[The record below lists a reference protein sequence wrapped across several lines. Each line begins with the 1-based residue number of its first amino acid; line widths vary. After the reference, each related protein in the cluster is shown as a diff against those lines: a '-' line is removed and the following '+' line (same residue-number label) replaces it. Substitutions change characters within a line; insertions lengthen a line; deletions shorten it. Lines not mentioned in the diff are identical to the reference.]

1 VLIITD
7 HRHYYLRTDLR
18 ACALSIE
25 SSLYSNARSTAC
37 SALTSPAVVGVQAPR
52 KHAAAVV
59 NLQQLEGS
67 LKPQDSGRFGQ
78 ACPEHRVRR
87 YSASL
92 SSVSPEHA
100 LALQAVVR
108 VTSPFTIPSS
118 AIASHV
124 VIFLLLPACE

>member
-1 VLIITD
+1 M
-7 HRHYYLRTDLR
+7 
-18 ACALSIE
+18 
-25 SSLYSNARSTAC
+25 
-37 SALTSPAVVGVQAPR
+37 
-52 KHAAAVV
+52 

-92 SSVSPEHA
+92 SSASPEHA
-100 LALQAVVR
+100 LTLQAVVR
-108 VTSPFTIPSS
+108 VTSPSTIPSA

-124 VIFLLLPACE
+124 VIPFLLLPAYE

>member
-1 VLIITD
+1 
-7 HRHYYLRTDLR
+7 
-18 ACALSIE
+18 
-25 SSLYSNARSTAC
+25 
-37 SALTSPAVVGVQAPR
+37 
-52 KHAAAVV
+52 V
-59 NLQQLEGS
+59 NLQKLEGS

-87 YSASL
+87 CSASL

-108 VTSPFTIPSS
+108 VTSPSTIPSS

-124 VIFLLLPACE
+124 VIPFLLLPACEWQALSGTCSCLTLHTSDDVKAFAEALHL